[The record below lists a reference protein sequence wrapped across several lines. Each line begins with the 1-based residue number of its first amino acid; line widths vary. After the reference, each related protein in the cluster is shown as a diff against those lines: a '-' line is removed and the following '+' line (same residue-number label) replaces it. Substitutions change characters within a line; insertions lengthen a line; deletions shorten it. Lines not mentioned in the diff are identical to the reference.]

1 MKRAAIAVA
10 CAVLAAACA
19 SPGPVAPGAPAVPAT
34 PPPAAPAAPPAPGDL
49 AIAQA
54 QGRWLERARRAAAD
68 GRLFDAVQYWERL
81 ALLQP
86 GSEPAARAL
95 AQARERAAAASATH
109 TAGAAAA
116 RRRGEL
122 DAAMTLYLKALA
134 ADPENEAAARG
145 AREIERERARRLV
158 NQRAVTTNLSE
169 PRM

>member
-1 MKRAAIAVA
+1 MTRAAIAVA

-19 SPGPVAPGAPAVPAT
+19 SPGEVSPTAPAT
-34 PPPAAPAAPPAPGDL
+34 PAASAPAARPARPAPGEGAL
-49 AIAQA
+49 AQA
-54 QGRWLERARRAAAD
+54 RERWLERAQRAAAE
-68 GRLFDAVQYWERL
+68 GRLFDARQYWEKL

-86 GSEPAARAL
+86 GSEPTLRAL

-109 TAGAAAA
+109 AAGAAAA

-122 DAAMTLYLKALA
+122 DAALTLYLKALA

-158 NQRAVTTNLSE
+158 NQRAVSTSLSE